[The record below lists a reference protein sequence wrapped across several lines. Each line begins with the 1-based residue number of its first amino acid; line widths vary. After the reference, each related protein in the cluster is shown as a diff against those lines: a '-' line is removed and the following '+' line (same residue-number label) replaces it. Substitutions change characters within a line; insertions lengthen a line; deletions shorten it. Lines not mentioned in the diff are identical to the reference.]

1 MTPGEP
7 NPGPGRPAPEP
18 GGLTAR
24 TVPIADPG
32 DLLASIP
39 PASSPALPPASA
51 LAWVR
56 QGSGLVGWGEV
67 ARITLP
73 AGEDR
78 FTAGEKWLRTL
89 FEGVVTEDRVRRP
102 GTGPVAFGS
111 FTFDPASDGSV
122 LIVPRTILGR
132 DPSGQAWLT
141 IISDG
146 REPGSSAERR
156 GGDESRGLAC
166 HGLGDSYDAAVP
178 AYPGA
183 PADARGAPANPADLA
198 GAGAASPG
206 LRWHDGSLTA
216 LEWAHA
222 VAVAVSRIS
231 GGALGKVV
239 LARDVFATAAGPID
253 PRVLLRRLAARYPDC
268 FTFSCANLVGATP
281 ELLVR
286 RQDSE
291 VTALILGGTS
301 PRGAQ
306 PAEDAAL
313 GAALLSSAKNT
324 EEHAYAVAS
333 VRDVLAPLCAELDI
347 PSRPSLLKLAN
358 VHHLG
363 TSVRGTL
370 ARDRSVLSLAGALH
384 PPAAV
389 CGTPAETALELIR
402 ELEHMERGR
411 YAGPVGWVDAHGN
424 GEFGIALRCG
434 ELDGRRARLF
444 AGCGIVAGSD
454 PVAEVAE
461 TEVKFLPMRQ
471 SLQGLA
477 SGASGFTGLPRRDGA
492 RRGHA
497 LARGRALGSARRKED
512 GPGARGPGQVQ
523 VGGVR
528 GAGRVEAD
536 LVELGEAVVVARHD
550 AVQFGNAGLVGADVN
565 LGRPPLAPE
574 PDVHRLAGAQVA
586 SPRKR
591 RTDQQAPVVTGV
603 GDRDGVVPP
612 GLAAHRVHRDQP
624 LAREAAHQRC
634 AQETPH
640 DPVR

>member
-1 MTPGEP
+1 MTPDGNDATPGEP
-7 NPGPGRPAPEP
+7 NPGAGRAAPEP
-18 GGLTAR
+18 GGLIVR

-32 DLLASIP
+32 DLLPCIP
-39 PASSPALPPASA
+39 PPPVRAPVSSPASSRTTA

-89 FEGVVTEDRVRRP
+89 FEGVVTDDRVRRP

-132 DPSGQAWLT
+132 DASGQAWLT
-141 IISDG
+141 TIADG
-146 REPGSSAERR
+146 REPGASSVP
-156 GGDESRGLAC
+156 GDGYPPRDG
-166 HGLGDSYDAAVP
+166 HGYPPRDGHGP
-178 AYPGA
+178 AGP
-183 PADARGAPANPADLA
+183 
-198 GAGAASPG
+198 GAASPG
-206 LRWHDGSLTA
+206 LRWRDGSLTA
-216 LEWAHA
+216 PEWADA

-231 GGALGKVV
+231 AGALRKVV
-239 LARDVFATAAGPID
+239 LARDVFAEAAAPIEA
-253 PRVLLRRLAARYPDC
+253 RAVLRGLAARYPDC
-268 FTFSCANLVGATP
+268 FTFACANLVGATP

-286 RQDSE
+286 RQGSE
-291 VTALILGGTS
+291 VTALILGGTA
-301 PRGAQ
+301 PRGAEA
-306 PAEDAAL
+306 AEDAAL
-313 GAALLSSAKNT
+313 GAGLLASAKNT

-333 VRDVLAPLCAELDI
+333 VRDALAPLCAELDI

-402 ELEHMERGR
+402 ELEQMERGR
-411 YAGPVGWVDAHGN
+411 YAGPVGWVDVHGN
-424 GEFGIALRCG
+424 GEFGIALRCA
-434 ELDGRRARLF
+434 ELEDRRARLF

-471 SLQGLA
+471 SLEG
-477 SGASGFTGLPRRDGA
+477 
-492 RRGHA
+492 
-497 LARGRALGSARRKED
+497 
-512 GPGARGPGQVQ
+512 
-523 VGGVR
+523 
-528 GAGRVEAD
+528 
-536 LVELGEAVVVARHD
+536 
-550 AVQFGNAGLVGADVN
+550 
-565 LGRPPLAPE
+565 
-574 PDVHRLAGAQVA
+574 
-586 SPRKR
+586 
-591 RTDQQAPVVTGV
+591 
-603 GDRDGVVPP
+603 
-612 GLAAHRVHRDQP
+612 
-624 LAREAAHQRC
+624 
-634 AQETPH
+634 
-640 DPVR
+640 